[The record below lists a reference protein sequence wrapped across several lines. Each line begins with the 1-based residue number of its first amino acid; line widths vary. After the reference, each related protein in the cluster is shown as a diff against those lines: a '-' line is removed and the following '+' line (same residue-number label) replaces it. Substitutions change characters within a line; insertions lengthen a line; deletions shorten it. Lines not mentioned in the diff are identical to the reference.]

1 MIKRLSI
8 LSALLVLA
16 AMGLASSAQAKPFT
30 GIADQ
35 SVNTLNDSRFKQ
47 SGIKRFRIAVSY
59 DQIRK
64 GLAGS
69 QKSYARQ
76 LLNRQDEFF
85 RLAKQQRL
93 DVMVSF
99 YRTSMLSPKRAAASL
114 PSVSQFRK
122 DFRAFRKRYPQIR
135 KFSTWNEINFRIAQ
149 PTGRNPKRTGQF
161 YKMLRKECRGGKCSV
176 LTGDFRPDGS
186 KHDVRWLNTFMKEIG
201 KGSHQW
207 GLIPYMDTNRFS
219 TKFTKRFL
227 KTTRRG
233 NVYVTENGPINVFPF
248 GKFRRSLSR
257 QNKAMRYSLVNFPR
271 VSRRIK
277 GQYVYSWQQ
286 PAGVP
291 SNAFDSALIDS
302 KDKPRPAYFTLFKYL
317 KKKAPTR

>member
-16 AMGLASSAQAKPFT
+16 AMGMASAAQAKPFT

-35 SVNTLNDSRFKQ
+35 SVNTLNDPRFQK

-69 QKSYARQ
+69 QNSYARQ

-99 YRTSMLSPKRAAASL
+99 YRTSMLSPKRAAAQL

-122 DFRAFRKRYPQIR
+122 DFRAFRKRYPQIK
-135 KFSTWNEINFRIAQ
+135 KFSNWNEMNFKIAQ
-149 PTGRNPKRTGQF
+149 PTGRNPKRAGQF
-161 YKMLRKECRGGKCSV
+161 YKMLRKECRGRKCSV

-186 KHDVRWLNTFMKEIG
+186 KHDVRWLKAFMKEIG
-201 KGSHQW
+201 KGPHQW
-207 GLIPYMDTNRFS
+207 GLIPYMDTNKFS
-219 TKFTKRFL
+219 TKLTKKWL
-227 KTTRRG
+227 KDTKRG

-248 GKFRRSLSR
+248 GGFRKNLSR
-257 QNKAMRYSLVNFPR
+257 QNKAMSYSLSKFPR
-271 VSRRIK
+271 VSKRIK

-286 PAGVP
+286 PAGAP
-291 SNAFDSALIDS
+291 SNAFDSALIDN

>member
-30 GIADQ
+30 GVADQ
-35 SVNTLNDSRFKQ
+35 SVNTLNDPRFQK

-114 PSVSQFRK
+114 PTVAQFRK
-122 DFRAFRKRYPQIR
+122 DFRAFRKRYPQIK
-135 KFSTWNEINFRIAQ
+135 KFSNWNEINFKIAQ
-149 PTGRNPKRTGQF
+149 PTGRNPKRAGQF
-161 YKMLRKECRGGKCSV
+161 YKMLRKECRGGRCSV
-176 LTGDFRPDGS
+176 LTGDFRRTAPG
-186 KHDVRWLNTFMKEIG
+186 
-201 KGSHQW
+201 
-207 GLIPYMDTNRFS
+207 
-219 TKFTKRFL
+219 
-227 KTTRRG
+227 TTCAG
-233 NVYVTENGPINVFPF
+233 WT
-248 GKFRRSLSR
+248 RS
-257 QNKAMRYSLVNFPR
+257 
-271 VSRRIK
+271 
-277 GQYVYSWQQ
+277 
-286 PAGVP
+286 
-291 SNAFDSALIDS
+291 
-302 KDKPRPAYFTLFKYL
+302 
-317 KKKAPTR
+317 

>member
-8 LSALLVLA
+8 LTAVLA
-16 AMGLASSAQAKPFT
+16 LAALALVPAASAKPFS

-35 SVNTLNDSRFKQ
+35 RVETLQDPRFKKA
-47 SGIKRFRIAVSY
+47 GIKRYRIAVSY
-59 DQIRK
+59 DQIRQGTK
-64 GLAGS
+64 RGASANG
-69 QKSYARQ
+69 KR
-76 LLNRQDEFF
+76 LLERQDEFF

-114 PSVSQFRK
+114 PSVSTFRK
-122 DFRAFRKRYPQIR
+122 DFRAFRKRYPQIK
-135 KFSTWNEINFRIAQ
+135 KFSNWNEINFKIAQ
-149 PTGRNPKRTGQF
+149 PTGRSAKRAGQF

-186 KHDVRWLNTFMKEIG
+186 RHDKRWMKTFLKEIG
-201 KGSHQW
+201 KGPHQW
-207 GLIPYMDTNRFS
+207 GLIPYLDTNKFS
-219 TKFTKRFL
+219 TKLTKRFL
-227 KTTRRG
+227 KDTKRG

-248 GKFRRSLSR
+248 GKFRKSLSR
-257 QNKAMRYSLVNFPR
+257 QNKAMRYSLVNYPR

-286 PAGVP
+286 PAGAP
-291 SNAFDSALIDS
+291 SNAFDSALIG
-302 KDKPRPAYFTLFKYL
+302 KDNKPRPAYFTFFKYL
-317 KKKAPTR
+317 KKKAPTS